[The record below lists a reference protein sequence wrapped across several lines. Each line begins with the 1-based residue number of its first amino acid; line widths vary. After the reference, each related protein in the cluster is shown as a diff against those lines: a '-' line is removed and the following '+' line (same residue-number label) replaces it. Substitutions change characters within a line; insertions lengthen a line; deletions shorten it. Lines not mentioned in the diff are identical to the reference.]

1 MNSLLSR
8 RFATLLTLSS
18 AAILLVSIMG
28 SATVAAEAAT
38 GSGAAQGAAGRTVTF
53 SAGYNMI
60 GVPSGTAV
68 NADSVL
74 AFDTAANSYT
84 QLGSGDSLSGGR
96 GYWAYFSGDIPV
108 TLPAGSNASIT
119 VAASAGK
126 WQLIGNPSGTTPALV
141 TGADEVFAFDAVAG
155 QYMAVTSL
163 QPGQGAWAL
172 SRSGGSI
179 TSAPGATTPAP
190 AVTAQPAPATNPAPQ
205 PVQTVTPVPPTSMPR
220 PVPYP
225 TYP

>member
-1 MNSLLSR
+1 MNSLMSR
-8 RFATLLTLSS
+8 RFAALLTLSS
-18 AAILLVSIMG
+18 AAILLVSTVG
-28 SATVAAEAAT
+28 GGTVATDAAT
-38 GSGAAQGAAGRTVTF
+38 GSGVAQGAAGRTVTF

-84 QLGSGDSLSGGR
+84 QIGLGDSLSGGR
-96 GYWAYFSGDIPV
+96 GYWAYFSANTPV

-155 QYMAVTSL
+155 QYMAVTTL

-172 SRSGGSI
+172 SQAGGSI
-179 TSAPGATTPAP
+179 TIAPGGTAAAP
-190 AVTAQPAPATNPAPQ
+190 AAAAATQPAPATQPQ
-205 PVQTVTPVPPTSMPR
+205 PVQTMTPPR
-220 PVPYP
+220 TAPNPAPYNPYP
-225 TYP
+225 

>member
-8 RFATLLTLSS
+8 RFATLMTLSS
-18 AAILLVSIMG
+18 AAILLVSIAG
-28 SATVAAEAAT
+28 GATVTADAAT
-38 GSGAAQGAAGRTVTF
+38 GSGAAQGAAGQTVTF
-53 SAGYNMI
+53 GAGYNMI

-68 NADSVL
+68 SADSVL
-74 AFDTAANSYT
+74 AFDTAANNYT

-96 GYWAYFSGDIPV
+96 GYWAYFSADTPV
-108 TLPAGSNASIT
+108 TLPAGTNASIT

-155 QYMAVTSL
+155 QYMAVTTL

-172 SRSGGSI
+172 SQAGGSI
-179 TSAPGATTPAP
+179 TIDAGGTAAAP
-190 AVTAQPAPATNPAPQ
+190 AAGTQPAPATQPQ
-205 PVQTVTPVPPTSMPR
+205 PVQTVTPPRTTPTPK
-220 PVPYP
+220 PAPYNPYP
-225 TYP
+225 

>member
-1 MNSLLSR
+1 MNSLPSR
-8 RFATLLTLSS
+8 RFATLVTLSS
-18 AAILLVSIMG
+18 AAILLVSLAG
-28 SATVAAEAAT
+28 GATVTADAAT

-53 SAGYNMI
+53 GAGYNMI

-68 NADSVL
+68 SADSVL

-96 GYWAYFSGDIPV
+96 GYWAYFSADTPV

-126 WQLIGNPSGTTPALV
+126 WQLIGNPSGTTLALV
-141 TGADEVFAFDAVAG
+141 TGAAEVFAFDAVAG
-155 QYMAVTSL
+155 QYMGVTTL

-172 SRSGGSI
+172 SPTGGSI
-179 TSAPGATTPAP
+179 TIDAGGTAAAP
-190 AVTAQPAPATNPAPQ
+190 AAATQPAPATQ
-205 PVQTVTPVPPTSMPR
+205 PVQTVTPPR
-220 PVPYP
+220 TTPAPKPAPYNPYP
-225 TYP
+225 